1 MCMLC
6 LFLYMRRQMRCHM
19 FIDRAR
25 IFVQSGKGGDGMSSF
40 RREKFVPKGGPDGG
54 DGGRGGNVIL
64 VADRNVNTLV
74 DFRFRRLFKAK
85 PGGKGAGANC
95 FGRDA
100 EDLRITVP
108 VGTVVKDEETDT
120 VIADLNHDG
129 QEAVVARGGRG
140 GRGNWHFRS
149 SANRVPTFA
158 EKGEPSQER
167 WLRLELKVLADVGLL
182 GYPSVGKSSILRKVS
197 AAQPEVAAYHFTT
210 LNPILG
216 VVNLPDHRSFV
227 MADIPGLIEGASE
240 GVGLGHDFLRHVER
254 TKILI
259 HVLDVSGMEGR
270 DPVEDYEKINLEL
283 QKYSARLARK
293 KQVVAANKMDLLEED
308 SDKLERLVDYMAQQG
323 VEVYPICAVTGEGM
337 DKLLER
343 VWVLLE
349 EYVEEAEENA
359 EEVVYKAVRKQDFEV
374 KREGNAFVLTGSR
387 IENLVAMTNFDD
399 DQSLRRFQR
408 IWRYMEL
415 DKLLKEHGVQE
426 GNTVRIGEMEFEY
439 HT

>member
-1 MCMLC
+1 
-6 LFLYMRRQMRCHM
+6 M

-40 RREKFVPKGGPDGG
+40 RHEKFVPKGGPNGG
-54 DGGRGGNVIL
+54 DGGQGGNVVL

-85 PGGKGAGANC
+85 PGGKGEGSNKY
-95 FGRDA
+95 GRNA
-100 EDLRITVP
+100 EDLVITVP
-108 VGTVVKDEETDT
+108 LGTIVKDEETGQ
-120 VIADLNHDG
+120 VMADLSRDG
-129 QEAVVARGGRG
+129 QRAIVAKGGRG
-140 GRGNWHFRS
+140 GRGNWHFRT
-149 SANRVPTFA
+149 SANRTPTFA
-158 EKGEPSQER
+158 ERGEPGEER

-227 MADIPGLIEGASE
+227 MADIPGLIDGASE
-240 GVGLGHDFLRHVER
+240 GVGLGHDFLRHIER

-259 HVLDVSGMEGR
+259 HVIDVSGIEGR
-270 DPVEDYEKINLEL
+270 DPIEDYEKINAEL
-283 QKYSARLARK
+283 AKYSEKLARK
-293 KQVVAANKMDLLEED
+293 RQVVAANKIDLLGD
-308 SDKLERLVDYMAQQG
+308 SDNLERLMDYMTAHG
-323 VEVYPICAVTGEGM
+323 VEVYPICAMTGEGM

-343 VWVLLE
+343 VWTMLE
-349 EYVEEAEENA
+349 EYVEEPDETT
-359 EEVVYKAVRKQDFEV
+359 EEVVYKAQNKPDFEV
-374 KREGNAFVLTGSR
+374 KRDDDGAFVITGAR

-415 DKLLKEHGVQE
+415 DKLLQEHGIQD
-426 GNTVRIGEMEFEY
+426 GNTVRIYSMEFEY
-439 HT
+439 HK

>member
-1 MCMLC
+1 
-6 LFLYMRRQMRCHM
+6 M

-40 RREKFVPKGGPDGG
+40 RHEKFVPKGGPNGG
-54 DGGRGGNVIL
+54 DGGQGGNVVL

-85 PGGKGAGANC
+85 PGGKGEGSNKY
-95 FGRDA
+95 GRNA
-100 EDLRITVP
+100 EDLLITVP
-108 VGTVVKDEETDT
+108 LGTIVKDEETGQ
-120 VIADLNHDG
+120 VMADLSRDG
-129 QEAVVARGGRG
+129 QRAIVAKGGRG
-140 GRGNWHFRS
+140 GRGNWHFRT
-149 SANRVPTFA
+149 SANRTPTFA
-158 EKGEPSQER
+158 ERGEPGEER

-210 LNPILG
+210 INPILG

-227 MADIPGLIEGASE
+227 MADIPGLIDGASE
-240 GVGLGHDFLRHVER
+240 GVGLGHDFLRHIER

-259 HVLDVSGMEGR
+259 HVIDVSGIEGR
-270 DPVEDYEKINLEL
+270 DPIEDYEKINAEL
-283 QKYSARLARK
+283 AKYSEKLSRK
-293 KQVVAANKMDLLEED
+293 QQIVAANKIDLLGD
-308 SDKLERLVDYMAQQG
+308 SDNLERLMDYMAAHG
-323 VEVYPICAVTGEGM
+323 VEVYPICAMTGEGM

-343 VWVLLE
+343 VWTMLE
-349 EYVEEAEENA
+349 EYVEEPDETT
-359 EEVVYKAVRKQDFEV
+359 EEVVYKAQNKPDFEV
-374 KREGNAFVLTGSR
+374 KRDDDGAFVITGAR

-415 DKLLKEHGVQE
+415 DKLLQEHGIQD
-426 GNTVRIGEMEFEY
+426 GNTVRIYSMEFEY
-439 HT
+439 HK

>member
-1 MCMLC
+1 
-6 LFLYMRRQMRCHM
+6 M

-40 RREKFVPKGGPDGG
+40 RHEKFVPKGGPNGG
-54 DGGRGGNVIL
+54 DGGQGGNVVL

-85 PGGKGAGANC
+85 PGGKGEGSNKY
-95 FGRDA
+95 GRNA
-100 EDLRITVP
+100 EDLVITVP
-108 VGTVVKDEETDT
+108 LGTIVKDEETGQ
-120 VIADLNHDG
+120 VMADLSRDG
-129 QEAVVARGGRG
+129 QRAIVAKGGRG
-140 GRGNWHFRS
+140 GRGNWHFRT
-149 SANRVPTFA
+149 SANRTPTFA
-158 EKGEPSQER
+158 ERGEPGEER

-227 MADIPGLIEGASE
+227 MADIPGLIDGASE
-240 GVGLGHDFLRHVER
+240 GVGLGHDFLRHIER

-259 HVLDVSGMEGR
+259 HVIDVSGIEGR
-270 DPVEDYEKINLEL
+270 DPIEDYEKINAEL
-283 QKYSARLARK
+283 AKYSEKLSRK
-293 KQVVAANKMDLLEED
+293 QQIVAVNKIDLLGD
-308 SDKLERLVDYMAQQG
+308 SDNLERLMDYMAAHG
-323 VEVYPICAVTGEGM
+323 VEVYPICAMTGEGM

-343 VWVLLE
+343 VWTMLE
-349 EYVEEAEENA
+349 EYVEEPDETT
-359 EEVVYKAVRKQDFEV
+359 EEVVYKAQNKPDFEV
-374 KREGNAFVLTGSR
+374 KRDDDGAFVITGAR

-415 DKLLKEHGVQE
+415 DKLLQEHGIQD
-426 GNTVRIGEMEFEY
+426 GNTVRIYSMEFEY
-439 HT
+439 HK

>member
-1 MCMLC
+1 
-6 LFLYMRRQMRCHM
+6 M

-40 RREKFVPKGGPDGG
+40 RHEKFVPKGGPNGG
-54 DGGRGGNVIL
+54 DGGQGGNVVL

-85 PGGKGAGANC
+85 PGGKGEGSNKY
-95 FGRDA
+95 GRNA
-100 EDLRITVP
+100 EDLLITVP
-108 VGTVVKDEETDT
+108 LGTIVKDEETGQ
-120 VIADLNHDG
+120 VMADLSRDG
-129 QEAVVARGGRG
+129 QRAIVAKGGRG
-140 GRGNWHFRS
+140 GRGNWHFRT
-149 SANRVPTFA
+149 SANRTPTFA
-158 EKGEPSQER
+158 ERGEPGEER

-227 MADIPGLIEGASE
+227 MADIPGLIDGASE
-240 GVGLGHDFLRHVER
+240 GVGLGHDFLRHIER

-259 HVLDVSGMEGR
+259 HVVDVSGIEGR
-270 DPVEDYEKINLEL
+270 DPIEDYEKINAEL
-283 QKYSARLARK
+283 AKYSEKLARK
-293 KQVVAANKMDLLEED
+293 RQVVAANKIDLLGD
-308 SDKLERLVDYMAQQG
+308 SDNLERLMDYMTAHG
-323 VEVYPICAVTGEGM
+323 VEVYPICAMTGEGM

-343 VWVLLE
+343 VWTMLE
-349 EYVEEAEENA
+349 EYVEEPDETT
-359 EEVVYKAVRKQDFEV
+359 EEVVYKAQNKPDFEV
-374 KREGNAFVLTGSR
+374 KRDDDGAFVITGAR
-387 IENLVAMTNFDD
+387 IENLVAMTHFDD

-415 DKLLKEHGVQE
+415 DKLLQEHGIQD
-426 GNTVRIGEMEFEY
+426 GNTVRIYSMEFEY
-439 HT
+439 HK

>member
-1 MCMLC
+1 
-6 LFLYMRRQMRCHM
+6 M

-40 RREKFVPKGGPDGG
+40 RHEKFVPKGGPNGG
-54 DGGRGGNVIL
+54 DGGQGGNVVL

-85 PGGKGAGANC
+85 PGGKGEGSNKY
-95 FGRDA
+95 GRNA
-100 EDLRITVP
+100 EDLVITVP
-108 VGTVVKDEETDT
+108 LGTIVKDEETGQ
-120 VIADLNHDG
+120 VMADLSRDG
-129 QEAVVARGGRG
+129 QRAIVAKGGRG
-140 GRGNWHFRS
+140 GRGNWHFRT
-149 SANRVPTFA
+149 SANRTPTFA
-158 EKGEPSQER
+158 ERGEPGEER

-227 MADIPGLIEGASE
+227 MADIPGLIDGASE
-240 GVGLGHDFLRHVER
+240 GVGLGHDFLRHIER

-259 HVLDVSGMEGR
+259 HVIDVSGIEGR
-270 DPVEDYEKINLEL
+270 DPIGDYEKINAEL
-283 QKYSARLARK
+283 AKYSEKLSRK
-293 KQVVAANKMDLLEED
+293 QQIVAANKIDLLGD
-308 SDKLERLVDYMAQQG
+308 SDNLERLMDYMAAHG
-323 VEVYPICAVTGEGM
+323 VEVYPICAMTGEGM

-343 VWVLLE
+343 VWTMLE
-349 EYVEEAEENA
+349 EYVEEPDETT
-359 EEVVYKAVRKQDFEV
+359 EEVVYKAQNKPDFEV
-374 KREGNAFVLTGSR
+374 KRDDDGAFVITGAR

-415 DKLLKEHGVQE
+415 DKLLQEHGIQD
-426 GNTVRIGEMEFEY
+426 GNTVRIYSMEFEY
-439 HT
+439 HK

>member
-1 MCMLC
+1 
-6 LFLYMRRQMRCHM
+6 M

-40 RREKFVPKGGPDGG
+40 RHEKFVPKGGPNGG
-54 DGGRGGNVIL
+54 DGGQGGNVVL

-85 PGGKGAGANC
+85 PGGKGEGSNKY
-95 FGRDA
+95 GRNA
-100 EDLRITVP
+100 EDLLITVP
-108 VGTVVKDEETDT
+108 LGTIVKDEETGQ
-120 VIADLNHDG
+120 IMADLSRDG
-129 QEAVVARGGRG
+129 QQAIVAKGGRG
-140 GRGNWHFRS
+140 GRGNWHFRT
-149 SANRVPTFA
+149 SANRTPTFA
-158 EKGEPSQER
+158 ERGEPGEER

-216 VVNLPDHRSFV
+216 VVDLPDHRSFV
-227 MADIPGLIEGASE
+227 MADIPGLIDGASE
-240 GVGLGHDFLRHVER
+240 GVGLGHDFLRHIER

-270 DPVEDYEKINLEL
+270 DPIEDYEKINAEL
-283 QKYSARLARK
+283 AKYSEKLSRK
-293 KQVVAANKMDLLEED
+293 LQIVAANKIDLLTDD
-308 SDKLERLVDYMAQQG
+308 SDNLERLMDYMAAKG
-323 VEVYPICAVTGEGM
+323 IEVYPICAVSGDGM

-343 VWVLLE
+343 VWTLLE
-349 EYVEEAEENA
+349 EYVEEADETT
-359 EEVVYKAVRKQDFEV
+359 EEVVYKAQNKPDFEV
-374 KREGNAFVLTGSR
+374 TRDTDGAFVITGAR

-415 DKLLKEHGVQE
+415 DKLLQEHGIQD
-426 GNTVRIGEMEFEY
+426 GNTVRIYAMEFEY
-439 HT
+439 HK

>member
-1 MCMLC
+1 
-6 LFLYMRRQMRCHM
+6 M

-40 RREKFVPKGGPDGG
+40 RHEKFVPKGGPNGG
-54 DGGRGGNVIL
+54 DGGQGGNVVL

-85 PGGKGAGANC
+85 PGGKGEGSNKY
-95 FGRDA
+95 GRNA
-100 EDLRITVP
+100 EDLVITVP
-108 VGTVVKDEETDT
+108 LGTIVKDEEAGQ
-120 VIADLNHDG
+120 VMADLSRDG
-129 QEAVVARGGRG
+129 QRAIVAKGGRG
-140 GRGNWHFRS
+140 GRGNWHFRT
-149 SANRVPTFA
+149 SANRTPTFA
-158 EKGEPSQER
+158 ERGEPGEER

-210 LNPILG
+210 INPILG

-227 MADIPGLIEGASE
+227 MADIPGLIDGASE
-240 GVGLGHDFLRHVER
+240 GVGLGHDFLRHIER

-259 HVLDVSGMEGR
+259 HVIDVSGIEGR
-270 DPVEDYEKINLEL
+270 DPIEDYEKINAEL
-283 QKYSARLARK
+283 AKYSEKLSRK
-293 KQVVAANKMDLLEED
+293 QQIVAANKIDLLGD
-308 SDKLERLVDYMAQQG
+308 SDNLERLMDYMAAHG
-323 VEVYPICAVTGEGM
+323 VEVYPICAMTGEGM

-343 VWVLLE
+343 VWTMLE
-349 EYVEEAEENA
+349 EYVEEPDETT
-359 EEVVYKAVRKQDFEV
+359 EEVVYKAQNKPDFEV
-374 KREGNAFVLTGSR
+374 KRDDDGAFVITGAR

-415 DKLLKEHGVQE
+415 DKLLQEHGIQD
-426 GNTVRIGEMEFEY
+426 GNTVRIYSMEFEY
-439 HT
+439 HK

>member
-1 MCMLC
+1 
-6 LFLYMRRQMRCHM
+6 M

-40 RREKFVPKGGPDGG
+40 RHEKFVPKGGPNGG
-54 DGGRGGNVIL
+54 DGGQGGNVVL

-85 PGGKGAGANC
+85 PGGKGEGSNKY
-95 FGRDA
+95 GRNA
-100 EDLRITVP
+100 EDLVITVP
-108 VGTVVKDEETDT
+108 LGTIVKDEETGQ
-120 VIADLNHDG
+120 VMADLSRDG
-129 QEAVVARGGRG
+129 QRAIVAQGGRG
-140 GRGNWHFRS
+140 GRGNWHFRT
-149 SANRVPTFA
+149 SANRTPTFA
-158 EKGEPSQER
+158 ERGEPGEER

-227 MADIPGLIEGASE
+227 MADIPGLIDGASE
-240 GVGLGHDFLRHVER
+240 GVGLGHDFLRHIER

-259 HVLDVSGMEGR
+259 HVIDVSGIEGR
-270 DPVEDYEKINLEL
+270 DPIEDYEKINAEL
-283 QKYSARLARK
+283 AKYSEKLSRK
-293 KQVVAANKMDLLEED
+293 QQIVAANKIDLLGD
-308 SDKLERLVDYMAQQG
+308 SDNLERLMDYMAAHG
-323 VEVYPICAVTGEGM
+323 VEVYPICAMTGEGM

-343 VWVLLE
+343 VWTMLE
-349 EYVEEAEENA
+349 EYVEEPDETT
-359 EEVVYKAVRKQDFEV
+359 EEVVYKAQNKPDFEV
-374 KREGNAFVLTGSR
+374 KRDNDGAFVITGAR

-415 DKLLKEHGVQE
+415 DKLLQEHGIQD
-426 GNTVRIGEMEFEY
+426 GNTVRIYSMEFEY
-439 HT
+439 HK

>member
-1 MCMLC
+1 
-6 LFLYMRRQMRCHM
+6 M

-40 RREKFVPKGGPDGG
+40 RHEKFVPKGGPNGG
-54 DGGRGGNVIL
+54 DGGQGGNVVL

-85 PGGKGAGANC
+85 PGGKGEGSNKY
-95 FGRDA
+95 GRNA
-100 EDLRITVP
+100 EDLLITVP
-108 VGTVVKDEETDT
+108 LGTIVKDEETGQ
-120 VIADLNHDG
+120 VMADLSRDG
-129 QEAVVARGGRG
+129 QRAIVAKGGRG
-140 GRGNWHFRS
+140 GRGNWHFRT
-149 SANRVPTFA
+149 SANRTPTFA
-158 EKGEPSQER
+158 ERGEPGEER

-182 GYPSVGKSSILRKVS
+182 GYPSVGKSSILHKVS

-227 MADIPGLIEGASE
+227 MADIPGLIDGASE
-240 GVGLGHDFLRHVER
+240 GVGLGHDFLRHIER

-259 HVLDVSGMEGR
+259 HVVDVSGIEGR
-270 DPVEDYEKINLEL
+270 DPIEDYEKINAEL
-283 QKYSARLARK
+283 AKYSEKLARK
-293 KQVVAANKMDLLEED
+293 RQVVAANKIDLLGD
-308 SDKLERLVDYMAQQG
+308 SDNLERLMDYMTAHG
-323 VEVYPICAVTGEGM
+323 VEVYPICAMTGEGM

-343 VWVLLE
+343 VWTMLE
-349 EYVEEAEENA
+349 EYVEEPDETT
-359 EEVVYKAVRKQDFEV
+359 EEVVYKAQNKPDFEV
-374 KREGNAFVLTGSR
+374 KRDDDGAFVITGAR

-415 DKLLKEHGVQE
+415 DKLLQEHGIQD
-426 GNTVRIGEMEFEY
+426 GNTVRIYSMEFEY
-439 HT
+439 HK

>member
-1 MCMLC
+1 
-6 LFLYMRRQMRCHM
+6 M

-40 RREKFVPKGGPDGG
+40 RHEKFVPKGGPNGG
-54 DGGRGGNVIL
+54 DGGQGGNVVL

-85 PGGKGAGANC
+85 PGGKGEGSNKY
-95 FGRDA
+95 GRNA
-100 EDLRITVP
+100 EDLLITVP
-108 VGTVVKDEETDT
+108 LGTIVKDEETGQ
-120 VIADLNHDG
+120 VMADLSRDG
-129 QEAVVARGGRG
+129 QRAIVAKGGRG
-140 GRGNWHFRS
+140 GRGNWHFRT
-149 SANRVPTFA
+149 SANRTPTFA
-158 EKGEPSQER
+158 ERGEPGEER

-227 MADIPGLIEGASE
+227 MADIPGLIDGASE
-240 GVGLGHDFLRHVER
+240 GVGLGHDFLRHIER

-259 HVLDVSGMEGR
+259 HVVDVSGIEGR
-270 DPVEDYEKINLEL
+270 DPIEDYEKINAEL
-283 QKYSARLARK
+283 AKYSEKLARK
-293 KQVVAANKMDLLEED
+293 RQVVAANKIDLLGD
-308 SDKLERLVDYMAQQG
+308 SDNLERLMDYMTAHG
-323 VEVYPICAVTGEGM
+323 VEVYPICAMAGEGM

-343 VWVLLE
+343 VWTMLE
-349 EYVEEAEENA
+349 EYVEEPDETT
-359 EEVVYKAVRKQDFEV
+359 EEVVYKAKNKPDFEV
-374 KREGNAFVLTGSR
+374 KRDDDGAFVITGAR

-415 DKLLKEHGVQE
+415 DKLLQEHGIQD
-426 GNTVRIGEMEFEY
+426 GNTVRIYSMEFEY
-439 HT
+439 HK

>member
-1 MCMLC
+1 
-6 LFLYMRRQMRCHM
+6 M

-40 RREKFVPKGGPDGG
+40 RHEKFVPKGGPNGG
-54 DGGRGGNVIL
+54 DGGQGGNVVL

-85 PGGKGAGANC
+85 PGGKGEGSNKY
-95 FGRDA
+95 GRNA
-100 EDLRITVP
+100 EDLVITVP
-108 VGTVVKDEETDT
+108 LGTIVKDEETGQ
-120 VIADLNHDG
+120 VMADLSRDG
-129 QEAVVARGGRG
+129 QRAIVAKGGRG
-140 GRGNWHFRS
+140 GRGNWHFRT
-149 SANRVPTFA
+149 SANRTPTFA
-158 EKGEPSQER
+158 ERGEPGEER

-227 MADIPGLIEGASE
+227 MADIPGLIDGASE
-240 GVGLGHDFLRHVER
+240 GVGLGHDFLRHIER

-259 HVLDVSGMEGR
+259 HVVDVSGIEGR
-270 DPVEDYEKINLEL
+270 DPIEDYEKINAEL
-283 QKYSARLARK
+283 AKYSDKLARK
-293 KQVVAANKMDLLEED
+293 RQVVAANKIDLLGD
-308 SDKLERLVDYMAQQG
+308 SDNLERLMDYMAAHG
-323 VEVYPICAVTGEGM
+323 VEVYPICAMTGEGM

-343 VWVLLE
+343 VWTMLE
-349 EYVEEAEENA
+349 EYVEEPDETT
-359 EEVVYKAVRKQDFEV
+359 EEVVYKAQNKPDFEV
-374 KREGNAFVLTGSR
+374 KRDDDGAFVITGAR

-415 DKLLKEHGVQE
+415 DKLLQEHGIQD
-426 GNTVRIGEMEFEY
+426 GNTVRIYSMEFEY
-439 HT
+439 HK

>member
-1 MCMLC
+1 
-6 LFLYMRRQMRCHM
+6 M

-40 RREKFVPKGGPDGG
+40 RHEKFVPKGGPNGG
-54 DGGRGGNVIL
+54 DGGQGGNVVL

-85 PGGKGAGANC
+85 PGGKGEGSNKY
-95 FGRDA
+95 GRNA
-100 EDLRITVP
+100 EDLLITVP
-108 VGTVVKDEETDT
+108 LGTIVKDEETGQ
-120 VIADLNHDG
+120 VMADLSRDG
-129 QEAVVARGGRG
+129 QRAIVAKGGRG
-140 GRGNWHFRS
+140 GRGNRHFRT
-149 SANRVPTFA
+149 SANRTPTFA
-158 EKGEPSQER
+158 ERGEPGEER

-227 MADIPGLIEGASE
+227 MADIPGLIDGASE
-240 GVGLGHDFLRHVER
+240 GVGLGHDFLRHIER

-259 HVLDVSGMEGR
+259 HVVDVSGIEGR
-270 DPVEDYEKINLEL
+270 DPIEDYEKINAEL
-283 QKYSARLARK
+283 AKYSEKLARK
-293 KQVVAANKMDLLEED
+293 RQVVAANKIDLLGD
-308 SDKLERLVDYMAQQG
+308 SDNLERLMDYMTAHG
-323 VEVYPICAVTGEGM
+323 VEVYPICAMTGEGM

-343 VWVLLE
+343 VWTMLE
-349 EYVEEAEENA
+349 EYVEEPDETT
-359 EEVVYKAVRKQDFEV
+359 EEVVYKAQNKPDFEV
-374 KREGNAFVLTGSR
+374 KRDDDGAFVITGAR

-415 DKLLKEHGVQE
+415 DKLLQEHGIQD
-426 GNTVRIGEMEFEY
+426 GNTVRIYSMEFEY
-439 HT
+439 HK

>member
-1 MCMLC
+1 
-6 LFLYMRRQMRCHM
+6 M

-40 RREKFVPKGGPDGG
+40 RHEKFVPKGGPNGG
-54 DGGRGGNVIL
+54 DGGQGGNVVL

-85 PGGKGAGANC
+85 PGGKGEGSNKY
-95 FGRDA
+95 GRNA
-100 EDLRITVP
+100 EDLLITVP
-108 VGTVVKDEETDT
+108 LGTIVKDEETGQ
-120 VIADLNHDG
+120 VMADLSRDG
-129 QEAVVARGGRG
+129 QRAIVAKGGRG
-140 GRGNWHFRS
+140 GRGNWHFRT
-149 SANRVPTFA
+149 SANRTPTFA
-158 EKGEPSQER
+158 ERGEPGEER

-227 MADIPGLIEGASE
+227 MADIPGLIDGASE
-240 GVGLGHDFLRHVER
+240 GVGLGHDFLRHIER

-259 HVLDVSGMEGR
+259 HVVDVSGIEGR
-270 DPVEDYEKINLEL
+270 DPIEDYEKINAEL
-283 QKYSARLARK
+283 AKYSEKLARK
-293 KQVVAANKMDLLEED
+293 RQVVAANKIDLLGD
-308 SDKLERLVDYMAQQG
+308 SDNLERLMDYMTAHG
-323 VEVYPICAVTGEGM
+323 VEVYPICAMTGEGM

-343 VWVLLE
+343 VWTMLE
-349 EYVEEAEENA
+349 EYVEEPDETT
-359 EEVVYKAVRKQDFEV
+359 EEVVYKAQNKPDFEV
-374 KREGNAFVLTGSR
+374 KRDDDGAFVITGAR
-387 IENLVAMTNFDD
+387 IETLVAMTNCDD

-415 DKLLKEHGVQE
+415 DKLLQEHGIQD
-426 GNTVRIGEMEFEY
+426 GNTVRIYSMEFEY
-439 HT
+439 HK

>member
-1 MCMLC
+1 
-6 LFLYMRRQMRCHM
+6 M

-54 DGGRGGNVIL
+54 DGGHGGNVVL

-85 PGGKGAGANC
+85 PGGKGQGANC
-95 FGRDA
+95 YGRNA
-100 EDLRITVP
+100 EDLLITVP
-108 VGTVVKDEETDT
+108 LGTIVKDEESGQI
-120 VIADLNHDG
+120 IADLSHDG
-129 QEAVVARGGRG
+129 QQAVVAKGGRG

-149 SANRVPTFA
+149 RSNRTPTFA
-158 EKGEPSQER
+158 ERGEPGEER
-167 WLRLELKVLADVGLL
+167 WLRLELKVLADIGLL

-216 VVNLPDHRSFV
+216 VVDLSDHRSFV

-240 GVGLGHDFLRHVER
+240 GVGLGHDFLRHIER
-254 TKILI
+254 TKILV

-270 DPVEDYEKINLEL
+270 DPIEDYEKINEEL
-283 QKYSARLARK
+283 RKYSEKLSRK
-293 KQVVAANKMDLLEED
+293 KQIIAANKIDMLGD
-308 SDKLERLVDYMAQQG
+308 SDNLERLKAYMDERGQ
-323 VEVYPICAVTGEGM
+323 EVYPICAMTGEGLEV
-337 DKLLER
+337 LLER
-343 VWVLLE
+343 LWDLLE
-349 EYVEEAEENA
+349 TYVEEPEEIA
-359 EEVVYKAVRKQDFEV
+359 EEVVYKAQDKPDFEV
-374 KREGNAFVLTGSR
+374 KRADDGAFVITGPR

-415 DKLLKEHGVQE
+415 DKLLKEKGICD
-426 GNTVRIGEMEFEY
+426 GNTVRICEMEFEY
-439 HT
+439 HE

>member
-1 MCMLC
+1 
-6 LFLYMRRQMRCHM
+6 M

-40 RREKFVPKGGPDGG
+40 RHEKFVPKGGPNGG
-54 DGGRGGNVIL
+54 DGGQGGNVVL

-85 PGGKGAGANC
+85 PGGKGEGSNKY
-95 FGRDA
+95 GRNA
-100 EDLRITVP
+100 EDLLITVP
-108 VGTVVKDEETDT
+108 LGTIVKDEETGQ
-120 VIADLNHDG
+120 IMADLSRDG
-129 QEAVVARGGRG
+129 QQAIVAKGGRG
-140 GRGNWHFRS
+140 GRGNWHFRT
-149 SANRVPTFA
+149 SANRTPTFA
-158 EKGEPSQER
+158 ERGEPGEER

-216 VVNLPDHRSFV
+216 VVDLPDHRSFV
-227 MADIPGLIEGASE
+227 MADIPGLIDGASE
-240 GVGLGHDFLRHVER
+240 GVGLGHDFLRHIER

-259 HVLDVSGMEGR
+259 HILDVSGMEGR
-270 DPVEDYEKINLEL
+270 DPIEDYEKINAEL
-283 QKYSARLARK
+283 AKYSEKLSRK
-293 KQVVAANKMDLLEED
+293 LQIVAANKIDLLTDD
-308 SDKLERLVDYMAQQG
+308 SDNLERLMDYMAAKG
-323 VEVYPICAVTGEGM
+323 IEVYPICAVSGDGM

-343 VWVLLE
+343 VWTLLE
-349 EYVEEAEENA
+349 EYVEEADETT
-359 EEVVYKAVRKQDFEV
+359 EEVVYKAQNKPDFEV
-374 KREGNAFVLTGSR
+374 TRDTDGAFVITGAR

-415 DKLLKEHGVQE
+415 DKLLQEHGIQD
-426 GNTVRIGEMEFEY
+426 GNTVRIYAMEFEY
-439 HT
+439 HK

>member
-1 MCMLC
+1 
-6 LFLYMRRQMRCHM
+6 M

-40 RREKFVPKGGPDGG
+40 RHEKFVPKGGPNGG
-54 DGGRGGNVIL
+54 DGGQGGNVVL

-85 PGGKGAGANC
+85 PGGKGEGSNKY
-95 FGRDA
+95 GRNA
-100 EDLRITVP
+100 EDLLITVP
-108 VGTVVKDEETDT
+108 LGTIVKDEESGQ
-120 VIADLNHDG
+120 VMADLSRDG
-129 QEAVVARGGRG
+129 QQAIVAKGGRG
-140 GRGNWHFRS
+140 GRGNWHFRT
-149 SANRVPTFA
+149 SANRTPTFA
-158 EKGEPSQER
+158 ARGEPGEER

-216 VVNLPDHRSFV
+216 VVDLPDHRSFV
-227 MADIPGLIEGASE
+227 MADIPGLIDGASE
-240 GVGLGHDFLRHVER
+240 GVGLGHDFLRHIER

-270 DPVEDYEKINLEL
+270 DPIDDYEKINAEL
-283 QKYSARLARK
+283 AKYSEKLSRK
-293 KQVVAANKMDLLEED
+293 LQIVAANKIDLLTDD
-308 SDKLERLVDYMAQQG
+308 SDNLERLMDYMAAKG
-323 VEVYPICAVTGEGM
+323 IEVYPICAMNGDGM
-337 DKLLER
+337 DRLLER
-343 VWVLLE
+343 VWTLLE
-349 EYVEEAEENA
+349 EYVEEADETT
-359 EEVVYKAVRKQDFEV
+359 EEVVYKAENKPDFEV
-374 KREGNAFVLTGSR
+374 TRDTDGAFVITGAR

-415 DKLLKEHGVQE
+415 DKLLQEHGIQD
-426 GNTVRIGEMEFEY
+426 GNTVRIYAMEFEY
-439 HT
+439 HK

>member
-1 MCMLC
+1 
-6 LFLYMRRQMRCHM
+6 M

-40 RREKFVPKGGPDGG
+40 RHEKFVPKGGPNGG
-54 DGGRGGNVIL
+54 DGGQGGNVVL

-85 PGGKGAGANC
+85 PGGKGEGSNKY
-95 FGRDA
+95 GRNA
-100 EDLRITVP
+100 EDLLITVP
-108 VGTVVKDEETDT
+108 LGTIVKDEETGQ
-120 VIADLNHDG
+120 IMADLSRDG
-129 QEAVVARGGRG
+129 QQAIVAKGGRG
-140 GRGNWHFRS
+140 GRGNWHFRT
-149 SANRVPTFA
+149 SANRTPTFA
-158 EKGEPSQER
+158 ERGEPGEER

-216 VVNLPDHRSFV
+216 VVDLPDHRSFV
-227 MADIPGLIEGASE
+227 MADIPGLIDGASE
-240 GVGLGHDFLRHVER
+240 GVGLGHDFLRHIER

-270 DPVEDYEKINLEL
+270 DPIEDYEKINAEL
-283 QKYSARLARK
+283 AKYSEKLSRK
-293 KQVVAANKMDLLEED
+293 LQIVAANKIDFLTDD
-308 SDKLERLVDYMAQQG
+308 SDNLERLMDYMAAKG
-323 VEVYPICAVTGEGM
+323 IEVYPICAVSGDGM

-343 VWVLLE
+343 VWTLLE
-349 EYVEEAEENA
+349 EYVEEADETT
-359 EEVVYKAVRKQDFEV
+359 EEVVYKAQNKPDFEV
-374 KREGNAFVLTGSR
+374 TRDTDGAFVITGAR

-415 DKLLKEHGVQE
+415 DKLLQEHGIQD
-426 GNTVRIGEMEFEY
+426 GNTVRIYAMEFEY
-439 HT
+439 HK

>member
-1 MCMLC
+1 
-6 LFLYMRRQMRCHM
+6 M

-40 RREKFVPKGGPDGG
+40 RHEKFVPKGGPNGG
-54 DGGRGGNVIL
+54 DGGQGGNVVL

-85 PGGKGAGANC
+85 PGGKGEGSNKY
-95 FGRDA
+95 GRNA
-100 EDLRITVP
+100 EDLLITVP
-108 VGTVVKDEETDT
+108 LGTIVKDEESGQ
-120 VIADLNHDG
+120 IMAYLSRDG
-129 QEAVVARGGRG
+129 QQAIVAKGGRG
-140 GRGNWHFRS
+140 GRGNWHFRT
-149 SANRVPTFA
+149 SANRTPTFA
-158 EKGEPSQER
+158 ERGEPGEER

-216 VVNLPDHRSFV
+216 VVDLPDHRSFV
-227 MADIPGLIEGASE
+227 MADIPGLIDGASE
-240 GVGLGHDFLRHVER
+240 GVGLGHDFLRHIER

-270 DPVEDYEKINLEL
+270 DPIDDYEKINAEL
-283 QKYSARLARK
+283 AKYSEKLSRK
-293 KQVVAANKMDLLEED
+293 LQIVAANKIDLLTDD
-308 SDKLERLVDYMAQQG
+308 SDNLERLMDYMAAKG
-323 VEVYPICAVTGEGM
+323 IEVYPICAVSGDGM

-343 VWVLLE
+343 VWTLLE
-349 EYVEEAEENA
+349 EYVEEADETT
-359 EEVVYKAVRKQDFEV
+359 EEVVYKAENKPDFEV
-374 KREGNAFVLTGSR
+374 TRDTDGAFVITGAR

-415 DKLLKEHGVQE
+415 DKLLQEHGIQD
-426 GNTVRIGEMEFEY
+426 GNTVRIYAMEFEY
-439 HT
+439 HK

>member
-1 MCMLC
+1 
-6 LFLYMRRQMRCHM
+6 M

-40 RREKFVPKGGPDGG
+40 RHEKFVPKGGPNGG
-54 DGGRGGNVIL
+54 DGGQGGNVVL

-85 PGGKGAGANC
+85 PGGKGEGSNKY
-95 FGRDA
+95 GRNA
-100 EDLRITVP
+100 EDLVITVP
-108 VGTVVKDEETDT
+108 LGTIVKDEETGQ
-120 VIADLNHDG
+120 VMADLSRDG
-129 QEAVVARGGRG
+129 QRAIVAKGGRG
-140 GRGNWHFRS
+140 GRGNWHFRT
-149 SANRVPTFA
+149 SANRTPTFA
-158 EKGEPSQER
+158 ERGEPGEER

-227 MADIPGLIEGASE
+227 MADIPGLIDGASE
-240 GVGLGHDFLRHVER
+240 GVGLGHDFLRHIER

-259 HVLDVSGMEGR
+259 HVIDVSGIEGR
-270 DPVEDYEKINLEL
+270 DPIEDYEKINAEL
-283 QKYSARLARK
+283 AKYSEKLSRK
-293 KQVVAANKMDLLEED
+293 QQIVAANKIDLLGD
-308 SDKLERLVDYMAQQG
+308 SDNLERLMDYMVAHG
-323 VEVYPICAVTGEGM
+323 VEVYPICAMTGEGM

-343 VWVLLE
+343 VWTMLE
-349 EYVEEAEENA
+349 EYVEEPDETT
-359 EEVVYKAVRKQDFEV
+359 EEVVYKAQNKPDFEV
-374 KREGNAFVLTGSR
+374 KRDDDGAFVITGAR

-415 DKLLKEHGVQE
+415 DKLLQEHGIQD
-426 GNTVRIGEMEFEY
+426 GNTVRIYSMEFEY
-439 HT
+439 HK

>member
-1 MCMLC
+1 
-6 LFLYMRRQMRCHM
+6 M

-54 DGGRGGNVIL
+54 DGGHGGNVVL

-74 DFRFRRLFKAK
+74 DFRFLRLFKAK
-85 PGGKGAGANC
+85 PGGKGQGANC
-95 FGRDA
+95 YGRNA
-100 EDLRITVP
+100 EDLLITVP
-108 VGTVVKDEETDT
+108 LGTIVKDEESGQI
-120 VIADLNHDG
+120 IADLSHDG
-129 QEAVVARGGRG
+129 QQAIVAKGGRG

-149 SANRVPTFA
+149 SSNRTPTFA
-158 EKGEPSQER
+158 ERGEPGEER
-167 WLRLELKVLADVGLL
+167 WLRLELKVLADIGLL

-216 VVNLPDHRSFV
+216 VVDLSDHRSFV

-240 GVGLGHDFLRHVER
+240 GVGLGHDFLRHIER
-254 TKILI
+254 TKILV

-270 DPVEDYEKINLEL
+270 DPIEDYEKINEEL
-283 QKYSARLARK
+283 RKYSEKLSRK
-293 KQVVAANKMDLLEED
+293 KQIIAANKIDMLGD
-308 SDKLERLVDYMAQQG
+308 SDNLERLKAYMDERGQ
-323 VEVYPICAVTGEGM
+323 EVYPICAMTGEGLEV
-337 DKLLER
+337 LLER
-343 VWVLLE
+343 LWDLLE
-349 EYVEEAEENA
+349 TYVEEPEEIA
-359 EEVVYKAVRKQDFEV
+359 EEVVYKAQDKPDFEV
-374 KREGNAFVLTGSR
+374 KRADDGAFVITGPR

-415 DKLLKEHGVQE
+415 DKLLKEKGIHD
-426 GNTVRIGEMEFEY
+426 GNTVRICEMEFEY
-439 HT
+439 HE

>member
-1 MCMLC
+1 
-6 LFLYMRRQMRCHM
+6 M

-40 RREKFVPKGGPDGG
+40 RHEKFVPKGGPNGG
-54 DGGRGGNVIL
+54 DGGQGGNVVL

-85 PGGKGAGANC
+85 PGGKGEGSNKY
-95 FGRDA
+95 GRNA
-100 EDLRITVP
+100 EDLLITVP
-108 VGTVVKDEETDT
+108 LGTIVKDEETGQ
-120 VIADLNHDG
+120 VMADLSRDG
-129 QEAVVARGGRG
+129 QRAIVAKGGRG
-140 GRGNWHFRS
+140 GRGNWHFRT
-149 SANRVPTFA
+149 SANRTPTFA
-158 EKGEPSQER
+158 ERGEPGEER

-197 AAQPEVAAYHFTT
+197 AVQPEVAAYHFTT

-227 MADIPGLIEGASE
+227 MADIPGLIDGASE
-240 GVGLGHDFLRHVER
+240 GVGLGHDFLRHIER

-259 HVLDVSGMEGR
+259 HVVDVSGIEGR
-270 DPVEDYEKINLEL
+270 DPIEDYEKINAEL
-283 QKYSARLARK
+283 AKYSEKLARK
-293 KQVVAANKMDLLEED
+293 RQVVAANKIDLLGD
-308 SDKLERLVDYMAQQG
+308 SDNLERLMDYMTAHG
-323 VEVYPICAVTGEGM
+323 VEVYPICAMTGEGM

-343 VWVLLE
+343 VWTMLE
-349 EYVEEAEENA
+349 EYVEEPDETT
-359 EEVVYKAVRKQDFEV
+359 EEVVYKAQNKPDFEV
-374 KREGNAFVLTGSR
+374 KRDDDGAFVITGAR

-415 DKLLKEHGVQE
+415 DKLLQEHGIQD
-426 GNTVRIGEMEFEY
+426 GNTVRIYSMEFEY
-439 HT
+439 HK

>member
-1 MCMLC
+1 
-6 LFLYMRRQMRCHM
+6 M

-54 DGGRGGNVIL
+54 DGGHGGNVVL

-85 PGGKGAGANC
+85 PGGKGQGANC
-95 FGRDA
+95 YGRNA
-100 EDLRITVP
+100 EDLLITVP
-108 VGTVVKDEETDT
+108 LGTIVKDEESGQI
-120 VIADLNHDG
+120 IADLSHDG
-129 QEAVVARGGRG
+129 QQAIVAKGGRG

-149 SANRVPTFA
+149 SSNRTPTFA
-158 EKGEPSQER
+158 ERGEPGEER
-167 WLRLELKVLADVGLL
+167 WLHLELKVLADIGLL

-197 AAQPEVAAYHFTT
+197 AAQPEVVAYHFTT

-216 VVNLPDHRSFV
+216 VVDLSDHRSFV

-240 GVGLGHDFLRHVER
+240 GVGLGHDFLRHIER
-254 TKILI
+254 TKILV

-270 DPVEDYEKINLEL
+270 DPIEDYEKINEEL
-283 QKYSARLARK
+283 RKYSEKLSRK
-293 KQVVAANKMDLLEED
+293 KQVIAANKIDMLGD
-308 SDKLERLVDYMAQQG
+308 SDNLERLQAYMDERGQ
-323 VEVYPICAVTGEGM
+323 EVYPICAMTGEGLEV
-337 DKLLER
+337 LLER
-343 VWVLLE
+343 LWDLLE
-349 EYVEEAEENA
+349 TYVEEPEEIA
-359 EEVVYKAVRKQDFEV
+359 EEVVYKAQDKPDFEV
-374 KREGNAFVLTGSR
+374 KRADDGAFVVTGPR

-415 DKLLKEHGVQE
+415 DKLLKEKGICD
-426 GNTVRIGEMEFEY
+426 GNTVRICEMEFEY
-439 HT
+439 HE

>member
-1 MCMLC
+1 
-6 LFLYMRRQMRCHM
+6 M

-40 RREKFVPKGGPDGG
+40 RHEKFVAKGGRGGRGNWHFRTSGGPNGG
-54 DGGRGGNVIL
+54 DGGQGGNVVL

-85 PGGKGAGANC
+85 PGGKGEGSNKY
-95 FGRDA
+95 GRNA
-100 EDLRITVP
+100 EDLVITVP
-108 VGTVVKDEETDT
+108 LGTIVKDEETGQ
-120 VIADLNHDG
+120 VMADLSRDG
-129 QEAVVARGGRG
+129 QRAIVAKGGRG
-140 GRGNWHFRS
+140 GRGNWHFRT
-149 SANRVPTFA
+149 SANRTPTFA
-158 EKGEPSQER
+158 ERGEPGEER

-227 MADIPGLIEGASE
+227 MADIPGLIDGASE
-240 GVGLGHDFLRHVER
+240 GVGLGHDFLRHIER

-259 HVLDVSGMEGR
+259 HVIDVSGIEGR
-270 DPVEDYEKINLEL
+270 DPIEDYEKINAEL
-283 QKYSARLARK
+283 AKYSEKLSRK
-293 KQVVAANKMDLLEED
+293 QQIVAANKIDLLGD
-308 SDKLERLVDYMAQQG
+308 SDNLERLMDYMAAHG
-323 VEVYPICAVTGEGM
+323 VEVYPICAMTGEGM

-343 VWVLLE
+343 VWTMLE
-349 EYVEEAEENA
+349 EYVEEPDETT
-359 EEVVYKAVRKQDFEV
+359 EEVVYKAQNKPDFEV
-374 KREGNAFVLTGSR
+374 KRDDDGAFVITGAR
-387 IENLVAMTNFDD
+387 IENLVAMTKFDD

-415 DKLLKEHGVQE
+415 DKLLQEHGIQD
-426 GNTVRIGEMEFEY
+426 GNTVRIYSMEFEY
-439 HT
+439 HK

>member
-1 MCMLC
+1 
-6 LFLYMRRQMRCHM
+6 M

-40 RREKFVPKGGPDGG
+40 RHEKFVPKGGPNGG
-54 DGGRGGNVIL
+54 DGGQGGNVVL

-85 PGGKGAGANC
+85 PGGKGEGSNKY
-95 FGRDA
+95 GRNA
-100 EDLRITVP
+100 EDLLITVP
-108 VGTVVKDEETDT
+108 LGTIVKDEETGQ
-120 VIADLNHDG
+120 VIAELSRDG
-129 QEAVVARGGRG
+129 QRAIVAKGGRG
-140 GRGNWHFRS
+140 GRGNWHFRT
-149 SANRVPTFA
+149 SANRTPTFA
-158 EKGEPSQER
+158 ERGEPGEER

-227 MADIPGLIEGASE
+227 MADIPGLIDGASE
-240 GVGLGHDFLRHVER
+240 GVGLGHDFLRHIER

-259 HVLDVSGMEGR
+259 HVVDVSGIEGR
-270 DPVEDYEKINLEL
+270 DPIEDYEKINAEL
-283 QKYSARLARK
+283 AKYSEKLARK
-293 KQVVAANKMDLLEED
+293 RQVVAANKIDLLGD
-308 SDKLERLVDYMAQQG
+308 SDNLERLMDYMTAHG
-323 VEVYPICAVTGEGM
+323 VEVYPICAMTGEGM

-343 VWVLLE
+343 VWTMLE
-349 EYVEEAEENA
+349 EYVEEPDETT
-359 EEVVYKAVRKQDFEV
+359 EEVVYKAQNKPDFEV
-374 KREGNAFVLTGSR
+374 KRDDDGAFVITGAR

-415 DKLLKEHGVQE
+415 DKLLQEHGIQD
-426 GNTVRIGEMEFEY
+426 GNTVRIYSMEFEY
-439 HT
+439 HK

>member
-1 MCMLC
+1 
-6 LFLYMRRQMRCHM
+6 M

-40 RREKFVPKGGPDGG
+40 RHEKFVPKGGPNGG
-54 DGGRGGNVIL
+54 DGGQGGNVVL

-85 PGGKGAGANC
+85 PGGKGEGSNKY
-95 FGRDA
+95 GRNA
-100 EDLRITVP
+100 EDLVITVP
-108 VGTVVKDEETDT
+108 LGTIVKDEETGQ
-120 VIADLNHDG
+120 VMADLSRDG
-129 QEAVVARGGRG
+129 QRAIVAKGGRG
-140 GRGNWHFRS
+140 GRGNWHFRT
-149 SANRVPTFA
+149 SANRTPTFA
-158 EKGEPSQER
+158 ERGEPGEER

-227 MADIPGLIEGASE
+227 MADIPGLIDGASE
-240 GVGLGHDFLRHVER
+240 GVGLGHDFLRHIER

-259 HVLDVSGMEGR
+259 HVIDVSGIEGR
-270 DPVEDYEKINLEL
+270 DPIEDYEKINAEL
-283 QKYSARLARK
+283 AKYSEKLSRK
-293 KQVVAANKMDLLEED
+293 QQIVAANKIDLLGD
-308 SDKLERLVDYMAQQG
+308 SDNLERLMDYMAAHG
-323 VEVYPICAVTGEGM
+323 VEVYPICAMTGEGM

-343 VWVLLE
+343 VWTMLE
-349 EYVEEAEENA
+349 EYVEEPDETT
-359 EEVVYKAVRKQDFEV
+359 EEVVYKAQNKPDFEV
-374 KREGNAFVLTGSR
+374 KRDDDGAFVITGAR

-415 DKLLKEHGVQE
+415 DKLLQEHGIQD
-426 GNTVRIGEMEFEY
+426 GNTVRIYSLEVEY
-439 HT
+439 HK

>member
-1 MCMLC
+1 
-6 LFLYMRRQMRCHM
+6 M

-40 RREKFVPKGGPDGG
+40 RHEKFVPKGGPNGG
-54 DGGRGGNVIL
+54 DGGQGGNVVL

-85 PGGKGAGANC
+85 PGGKGEGSNKY
-95 FGRDA
+95 GRNA
-100 EDLRITVP
+100 EDLLITVP
-108 VGTVVKDEETDT
+108 LGTIVKDEETGQ
-120 VIADLNHDG
+120 VMADLSRDG
-129 QEAVVARGGRG
+129 QRAIVAKGGRG
-140 GRGNWHFRS
+140 GRGNWHFRT
-149 SANRVPTFA
+149 SANRTPTFA
-158 EKGEPSQER
+158 ERGEPGEER

-227 MADIPGLIEGASE
+227 MADIPGLIDGASE
-240 GVGLGHDFLRHVER
+240 GVGLGHDFLRHIER

-259 HVLDVSGMEGR
+259 HVVDVSGIEGR
-270 DPVEDYEKINLEL
+270 DPIEDYEKINAEL
-283 QKYSARLARK
+283 AKYSEKLARK
-293 KQVVAANKMDLLEED
+293 RQVVAANKIDLLGD
-308 SDKLERLVDYMAQQG
+308 SDNLERLMDYMTAHG
-323 VEVYPICAVTGEGM
+323 VEVYPICAMTGEGM

-343 VWVLLE
+343 VWTMLE
-349 EYVEEAEENA
+349 EYVEEADETT
-359 EEVVYKAVRKQDFEV
+359 EEVVYKAQNKPDFEV
-374 KREGNAFVLTGSR
+374 KRDDDGAFVIIGAR

-415 DKLLKEHGVQE
+415 DKLLQEHGIQD
-426 GNTVRIGEMEFEY
+426 GNTVRIYSMAFEY
-439 HT
+439 HK

>member
-1 MCMLC
+1 
-6 LFLYMRRQMRCHM
+6 M

-40 RREKFVPKGGPDGG
+40 RHEKFVPKGGPNGG
-54 DGGRGGNVIL
+54 DGGQGGNVVL

-85 PGGKGAGANC
+85 PGGKGEGSNKY
-95 FGRDA
+95 GRNA
-100 EDLRITVP
+100 EDLLITVP
-108 VGTVVKDEETDT
+108 LGTIVKDEETGQ
-120 VIADLNHDG
+120 VMADLSRDG
-129 QEAVVARGGRG
+129 QRAIVAKGGRG
-140 GRGNWHFRS
+140 GRGNWHFRT
-149 SANRVPTFA
+149 SANRTPTFA
-158 EKGEPSQER
+158 ERGEPGEER

-227 MADIPGLIEGASE
+227 MADIPGLIDGASE
-240 GVGLGHDFLRHVER
+240 GVGLGHDFLRHIER

-259 HVLDVSGMEGR
+259 HVVDVSGIEGR
-270 DPVEDYEKINLEL
+270 DPIEDYEKINAEL
-283 QKYSARLARK
+283 AKYSEKLARK
-293 KQVVAANKMDLLEED
+293 RQVVAANKIDLLGD
-308 SDKLERLVDYMAQQG
+308 SDNLERLMDYMTAHG
-323 VEVYPICAVTGEGM
+323 VEVYPICAMTSEGM

-343 VWVLLE
+343 VWTMLE
-349 EYVEEAEENA
+349 EYVEEPDETT
-359 EEVVYKAVRKQDFEV
+359 EEVVYKAQNKPDFEV
-374 KREGNAFVLTGSR
+374 KRDDDGAFVITGAR

-415 DKLLKEHGVQE
+415 DKLLQEHGIQD
-426 GNTVRIGEMEFEY
+426 GNTVRIYSMEFEY
-439 HT
+439 HK

>member
-1 MCMLC
+1 
-6 LFLYMRRQMRCHM
+6 M

-40 RREKFVPKGGPDGG
+40 RHEKFVPKGGPNGG
-54 DGGRGGNVIL
+54 DGGQGGNVVL

-85 PGGKGAGANC
+85 PGGNGEGSNKY
-95 FGRDA
+95 GRNA
-100 EDLRITVP
+100 EDLLITVP
-108 VGTVVKDEETDT
+108 LGTIVKDEESGQ
-120 VIADLNHDG
+120 IMADLSRDG
-129 QEAVVARGGRG
+129 QQAIVAKGGRG
-140 GRGNWHFRS
+140 GRGNWHFRT
-149 SANRVPTFA
+149 SANRTPTFA
-158 EKGEPSQER
+158 ERGEPGEER

-216 VVNLPDHRSFV
+216 VVDLPDHRSFV
-227 MADIPGLIEGASE
+227 MADIPGLIDGASE
-240 GVGLGHDFLRHVER
+240 GVGLGHDFLRHIER

-270 DPVEDYEKINLEL
+270 DPIDDYEKINAEL
-283 QKYSARLARK
+283 AKYSEKLSRK
-293 KQVVAANKMDLLEED
+293 LQIVAANKIDLLTDD
-308 SDKLERLVDYMAQQG
+308 SDNLERLMDYMAAKG
-323 VEVYPICAVTGEGM
+323 IEVYPICAVSGDGM

-343 VWVLLE
+343 VWTLLE
-349 EYVEEAEENA
+349 EYVEEADETT
-359 EEVVYKAVRKQDFEV
+359 EEVVYKAENKPDFEV
-374 KREGNAFVLTGSR
+374 TRDTDGAFVITGAR

-415 DKLLKEHGVQE
+415 DKLLQEHGIQD
-426 GNTVRIGEMEFEY
+426 GNTVRIYAMEFEY
-439 HT
+439 HK

>member
-1 MCMLC
+1 
-6 LFLYMRRQMRCHM
+6 M

-54 DGGRGGNVIL
+54 DGGHGGNVVL

-85 PGGKGAGANC
+85 PGGKGQGANC
-95 FGRDA
+95 YGRNA
-100 EDLRITVP
+100 EDLLITVP
-108 VGTVVKDEETDT
+108 LGTIVKDEESGQI
-120 VIADLNHDG
+120 IADLSHDG
-129 QEAVVARGGRG
+129 QQAVVAKGGRG

-149 SANRVPTFA
+149 SSNRTPTFA
-158 EKGEPSQER
+158 ERGEPGEER
-167 WLRLELKVLADVGLL
+167 WLRLELKVLADIGLL

-216 VVNLPDHRSFV
+216 VVDLSDHRSFV

-240 GVGLGHDFLRHVER
+240 GVGLGHDFLRHIER
-254 TKILI
+254 TKILV

-270 DPVEDYEKINLEL
+270 DPIEDYEKINEEL
-283 QKYSARLARK
+283 RKYSEKLSRK
-293 KQVVAANKMDLLEED
+293 KQIIAANKIDMLGDSDNLERLKAYMDERGQEVCPICAMTGEGLEVLLERLWDLLE
-308 SDKLERLVDYMAQQG
+308 
-323 VEVYPICAVTGEGM
+323 T
-337 DKLLER
+337 
-343 VWVLLE
+343 
-349 EYVEEAEENA
+349 YVEEPEEIA
-359 EEVVYKAVRKQDFEV
+359 EEVVYKAQDKPDFEV
-374 KREGNAFVLTGSR
+374 KRADDGAFVITGPR

-415 DKLLKEHGVQE
+415 DKLLKEKGIHD
-426 GNTVRIGEMEFEY
+426 GNTVRICEMEFEY
-439 HT
+439 HE

>member
-1 MCMLC
+1 
-6 LFLYMRRQMRCHM
+6 M

-54 DGGRGGNVIL
+54 DGGHGGNVVL

-85 PGGKGAGANC
+85 PGGKGQGANC
-95 FGRDA
+95 YGRNA
-100 EDLRITVP
+100 EDLLITVP
-108 VGTVVKDEETDT
+108 LGTIVKDEESGQI
-120 VIADLNHDG
+120 IADLSHDG
-129 QEAVVARGGRG
+129 QQAVVAKGGRG

-149 SANRVPTFA
+149 SSNRTPTFA
-158 EKGEPSQER
+158 ERGEPGEER
-167 WLRLELKVLADVGLL
+167 WLRLELKVLADIGLL

-216 VVNLPDHRSFV
+216 VVDLSDHRSFV

-240 GVGLGHDFLRHVER
+240 GVGLGHDFLRHIER
-254 TKILI
+254 TKILV

-270 DPVEDYEKINLEL
+270 DPIEDYEKINEEL
-283 QKYSARLARK
+283 RKYSEKLSRK
-293 KQVVAANKMDLLEED
+293 KQIIAANKIDMLGD
-308 SDKLERLVDYMAQQG
+308 SDNLERLKAYMDERGQ
-323 VEVYPICAVTGEGM
+323 EVYPICAMTGEGLEV
-337 DKLLER
+337 LLER
-343 VWVLLE
+343 LWDLLE
-349 EYVEEAEENA
+349 TYVEEPEEIA
-359 EEVVYKAVRKQDFEV
+359 EEVVYKAQDKPDFEV
-374 KREGNAFVLTGSR
+374 KRADDGAFVITGPR

-415 DKLLKEHGVQE
+415 DKLLKEKGICD
-426 GNTVRIGEMEFEY
+426 GNTVRICEMEFEY
-439 HT
+439 HE

>member
-1 MCMLC
+1 
-6 LFLYMRRQMRCHM
+6 M

-25 IFVQSGKGGDGMSSF
+25 IFVPSGKGGDGMSSF

-54 DGGRGGNVIL
+54 DGGHGGNVVL

-85 PGGKGAGANC
+85 PGGKGQGANC
-95 FGRDA
+95 YGRNA
-100 EDLRITVP
+100 EDLLITVP
-108 VGTVVKDEETDT
+108 LGTIVKDEESGQI
-120 VIADLNHDG
+120 IADLSHDG
-129 QEAVVARGGRG
+129 QQAVVAKGGRG

-149 SANRVPTFA
+149 SSNRTPTFA
-158 EKGEPSQER
+158 ERGEPGEER
-167 WLRLELKVLADVGLL
+167 WLRLELKVLADIGLL

-216 VVNLPDHRSFV
+216 VVDLSDHRSFV

-240 GVGLGHDFLRHVER
+240 GVGLGHDFLRHIER
-254 TKILI
+254 TKILV

-270 DPVEDYEKINLEL
+270 DPIEDYEKINEEL
-283 QKYSARLARK
+283 RKYSEKLSRK
-293 KQVVAANKMDLLEED
+293 KQIIAANKIDMLGD
-308 SDKLERLVDYMAQQG
+308 SDNLERLKAYMDERGQ
-323 VEVYPICAVTGEGM
+323 EVYPICAMTGEGLEV
-337 DKLLER
+337 LLER
-343 VWVLLE
+343 LWDLLE
-349 EYVEEAEENA
+349 TYVEEPEEIA
-359 EEVVYKAVRKQDFEV
+359 EEVVYKAQDKPDFEV
-374 KREGNAFVLTGSR
+374 KRADDGAFVITGPR

-415 DKLLKEHGVQE
+415 DKLLKEKGICD
-426 GNTVRIGEMEFEY
+426 GNTVRICEMEFEY
-439 HT
+439 HE

>member
-1 MCMLC
+1 
-6 LFLYMRRQMRCHM
+6 M

-40 RREKFVPKGGPDGG
+40 RHEKFVPKGGPNGG
-54 DGGRGGNVIL
+54 DGGQGGNVVL

-85 PGGKGAGANC
+85 PGGKGEGSNKY
-95 FGRDA
+95 GRNA
-100 EDLRITVP
+100 EDLLITVP
-108 VGTVVKDEETDT
+108 LGTIVKDEETGQ
-120 VIADLNHDG
+120 VMADLSRDG
-129 QEAVVARGGRG
+129 QRAIVAKGGRG
-140 GRGNWHFRS
+140 GRGNWHFRT
-149 SANRVPTFA
+149 SANRTPTFA
-158 EKGEPSQER
+158 ERGEPGEER

-182 GYPSVGKSSILRKVS
+182 GYPSVGKSSILCKVS

-227 MADIPGLIEGASE
+227 MADIPGLIDGASE
-240 GVGLGHDFLRHVER
+240 GVGLGHDFLRHIER

-259 HVLDVSGMEGR
+259 HVVDVSGIEGR
-270 DPVEDYEKINLEL
+270 DPIEDYEKINAEL
-283 QKYSARLARK
+283 AKYSEKLARK
-293 KQVVAANKMDLLEED
+293 RQVVAANKIDLLGD
-308 SDKLERLVDYMAQQG
+308 SDNLERLMDYMTAHG
-323 VEVYPICAVTGEGM
+323 VEVYPICAMTGEGM

-343 VWVLLE
+343 VWTMLE
-349 EYVEEAEENA
+349 EYVEEPDETT
-359 EEVVYKAVRKQDFEV
+359 EEVVYKAQNKPDFEV
-374 KREGNAFVLTGSR
+374 KRDDDGAFVITGAR

-415 DKLLKEHGVQE
+415 DKLLQEHGIQD
-426 GNTVRIGEMEFEY
+426 GNTVRIYSMEFEY
-439 HT
+439 HK

>member
-1 MCMLC
+1 
-6 LFLYMRRQMRCHM
+6 M

-54 DGGRGGNVIL
+54 DGGHGGNVVL

-85 PGGKGAGANC
+85 PGGKGQGANC
-95 FGRDA
+95 YGRNA
-100 EDLRITVP
+100 EDLLITVP
-108 VGTVVKDEETDT
+108 LGTIVKDEESGQI
-120 VIADLNHDG
+120 IADLSHDG
-129 QEAVVARGGRG
+129 QQAIVAKGGRG

-149 SANRVPTFA
+149 SSNRTPTFA
-158 EKGEPSQER
+158 ERGEPGEER
-167 WLRLELKVLADVGLL
+167 WLRLELKVLADIGLL

-216 VVNLPDHRSFV
+216 VVDLSDHRSFV

-240 GVGLGHDFLRHVER
+240 GVGLGHDFLRHIER
-254 TKILI
+254 TKILV

-270 DPVEDYEKINLEL
+270 DPIEDYEKINEEL
-283 QKYSARLARK
+283 RKYSEKLSRK
-293 KQVVAANKMDLLEED
+293 KQIIAANKIDMLGD
-308 SDKLERLVDYMAQQG
+308 SDNLERLQAYMDERGQ
-323 VEVYPICAVTGEGM
+323 EVYPICAMTGEGLEV
-337 DKLLER
+337 LLER
-343 VWVLLE
+343 LWDLLE
-349 EYVEEAEENA
+349 TYVEEPEEIA
-359 EEVVYKAVRKQDFEV
+359 EEVVYKAQDKPDFEV
-374 KREGNAFVLTGSR
+374 KRADDGAFVITGPR

-415 DKLLKEHGVQE
+415 DNLLKEKGIHD
-426 GNTVRIGEMEFEY
+426 GNTVRICEMEFEY
-439 HT
+439 HE